1 MKIRFSTQHQASD
14 VSQGMKVPYAAERR
28 TLVQWRWYLILA
40 LVVSPFIFLLYK
52 MVLPFILLTAPGFI
66 SLEKETFTAPTESA
80 VEHVYVQSGDKV
92 QSGQLLVELTA
103 PKLDDHIRLLQT
115 AQETG
120 DSTASTPVDA
130 SRRQNTVTLYRQL
143 EQQAIQAVAYQQQR
157 LDTVMRIFEQQAA
170 TVAEVNAVRAQLDG
184 AQHTLIQA
192 RLDLIAAE
200 HPPSAMT
207 AIEKEL
213 LQNRQQPNELVAL
226 QTQQQQLK
234 IRASHP
240 GTVLELPVERGKI
253 LVSGQSV
260 ILIGHQEQPQVIVY
274 LRPELVKLA
283 TPGTL
288 VKVNLPGGQSLKA
301 KLREIPS
308 QVHRL
313 PAELSSSLGTRNVM
327 VLMTLDLLDPLP
339 AEEAIEGL
347 PVEVRFHHSWQ
358 I

>member
-1 MKIRFSTQHQASD
+1 MKIRFSTKHQASD

-52 MVLPFILLTAPGFI
+52 MVLPFIILTAPGFI

-143 EQQAIQAVAYQQQR
+143 EQQAIRAVAYQQQR

-192 RLDLIAAE
+192 RLDLVAAE
-200 HPPSAMT
+200 QPPPSPT
-207 AIEKEL
+207 AIEKGL
-213 LQNRQQPNELVAL
+213 LQNQQQPNELAAL

-240 GTVLELPVERGKI
+240 GTVLEMPVERGKI
-253 LVSGQSV
+253 LASGQSV
-260 ILIGHQEQPQVIVY
+260 ISIGHQEQPQVIVY

-283 TPGTL
+283 TPGT
-288 VKVNLPGGQSLKA
+288 VVTINLPGGPSLRA

-313 PAELSSSLGTRNVM
+313 PADLSSSLGPRNVM
-327 VLMTLDLLDPLP
+327 VLVTLDLLDPLP
-339 AEEAIEGL
+339 AEQAIEGL